1 MLALNNA
8 AALFMLLFLH
18 VLLPLHVLLLW
29 HAAAALHDATKF
41 CMLLPLLWYCFC
53 MMLPLLL
60 HAPALQM
67 LLLLRVTIFSKWF
80 GFCSQWPD
88 AVVVMGWPSTAW

>member
-41 CMLLPLLWYCFC
+41 CMLL
-53 MMLPLLL
+53 LLL
-60 HAPALQM
+60 
-67 LLLLRVTIFSKWF
+67 
-80 GFCSQWPD
+80 
-88 AVVVMGWPSTAW
+88 